1 MLNPVGKQSLA
12 ALLVLIALVSTGA
25 SEQVARRPQPTSHTI
40 RNIEG
45 WTVHVDGRLLSGPD
59 KAAGDA
65 ALRLL
70 SNRLYD
76 IGLILPPDKVERL
89 RRVPIWID
97 RTCGELTSEQYHPD
111 AGWLREHGYD
121 PAMAKCV
128 QVPDA
133 ASFASAHFQHEQP
146 WAVLHELAHA
156 YHDQVLSFDNPQIEA
171 AWRRFVDSGRY
182 KSVLHLSG
190 HCRPHYGLTDAKEF
204 FAEMTEAYFG
214 SNDFFPFNSEELR
227 HEEPEL
233 YALMAKIWGPV
244 P

>member
-1 MLNPVGKQSLA
+1 MRCPGWLSFV
-12 ALLVLIALVSTGA
+12 ALLVSMVPVQGA
-25 SEQVARRPQPTSHTI
+25 EKKTAHPQPSSHST

-45 WTVHVDGRLLSGPD
+45 WTVHVDDRLLDGAD
-59 KAAGDA
+59 KSVGDV
-65 ALRLL
+65 ALRVL

-76 IGLILPPDKVERL
+76 IALILPADKVERL

-97 RTCGELTSEQYHPD
+97 RSCGELNSEQYHPD
-111 AGWLREHGYD
+111 AGWLRQHGYD

-128 QVPDA
+128 QIPDA

-156 YHDQVLSFDNPQIEA
+156 YHDQVLSFNNPEIEA

-190 HCRPHYGLTDAKEF
+190 RNRPHYGLTDAKEF
-204 FAEMTEAYFG
+204 FAEITEAYFG